1 MSKDIAAT
9 LANLA
14 RVPGLDV
21 AEGLAML
28 RGRPDRYLAV
38 LQLFV
43 DSHVSDMPRLIDYLA
58 RGDRDAAQRV
68 AHTLKG
74 AAAMLSVTRLATAA
88 QVMESR
94 LHPDVAV
101 NRDDI
106 RTEMNIINDEL
117 AELVAALS
125 AAEG

>member
-1 MSKDIAAT
+1 MSKDIPAT
-9 LANLA
+9 LANLF

-21 AEGLAML
+21 AEGVALV
-28 RGRPDRYLAV
+28 RGKPDRYLAL

-43 DSHVSDMPRLIDYLA
+43 DSHVSDMPRLIDHLA
-58 RGDRDAAQRV
+58 RGDKDGAQRV

-74 AAAMLSVTRLATAA
+74 AAAMLAVHRLATAA

-94 LHPDVAV
+94 LRPDAAV
-101 NRDDI
+101 DRDDI
-106 RTEMNIINDEL
+106 RAEMNIINDEL

-125 AAEG
+125 APTG